1 MRLFLIGFLF
11 AALAPCTTAS
21 AQDTTGSPF
30 SPENAGTSRFKQ
42 CDHDARDEVERDHCL
57 TEENIRQTA
66 ALKGVQ
72 KASLTSETPVG
83 RAKALAAQQAW
94 LKYKDARCN
103 LWLLTGGSGAGQAR
117 LRCLVRETITRRS
130 DLEHAWDN

>member
-1 MRLFLIGFLF
+1 MRLILIGLLC
-11 AALAPCTTAS
+11 AALAPCSIAS
-21 AQDTTGSPF
+21 AQDTTESPF
-30 SPENAGTSRFKQ
+30 SPENAGTPRFKQ
-42 CDHDARDEVERDHCL
+42 CDHDARDEVERGHCL
-57 TEENIRQTA
+57 FDENIRQTA
-66 ALKGVQ
+66 TLEGVL

-94 LKYKDARCN
+94 LRYKVARCN

-117 LRCLVRETITRRS
+117 LRCLIRETITRRS